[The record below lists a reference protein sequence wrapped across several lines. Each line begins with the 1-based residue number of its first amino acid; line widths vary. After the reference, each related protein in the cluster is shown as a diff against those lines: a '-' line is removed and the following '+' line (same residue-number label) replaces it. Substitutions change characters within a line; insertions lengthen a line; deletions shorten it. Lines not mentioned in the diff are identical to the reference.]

1 MTRWIHHYLFADSKS
16 VPPGEHR
23 LTWVKKDD
31 DTITPSLSEQTPEEK
46 AYDLDPFT
54 RGTQREPG
62 SLLKEVISKSEEELL
77 STIRTKGARDMIIRT
92 ALAQRRPG
100 IQILT
105 KMLDD
110 PEVDSRQLRLKL
122 EELFATKK
130 KPEEDQALEEA
141 MKATREKVSTNLDD
155 QKKEPTNWQ
164 LFWEKIEQLGNP
176 LYIRL
181 ARFLRNPAV
190 AEHFSLSPDEAF
202 QDLKNPE
209 RRFSLFERLANM
221 RHELVFQGQRN
232 VEDRRKALDDL
243 FAFLTHGQSLLSS
256 TERAS
261 FYESFTRVGACLAV
275 LDEYQEGLKRET
287 EEQKNSEKTLYQE
300 KFQRIGEFLGKDAKL
315 SARSITGK
323 DGLIDRLERAGERDG
338 GEKNVFGILASGLR
352 EGGWIPSGPENLR
365 YTCTLIALEEVGY
378 LYMQIAQGK
387 MEPKDTESLTAHV
400 KMLVLEALRRGVTGK
415 KGNVP
420 FGTEFLDPHTQFAA
434 LEKKVQATPH
444 PASEDINELILL
456 YAWLKR
462 RGETPRM
469 SEEALRDLREKSAAT
484 KEELEA
490 DSKRARMLLP
500 PEFMSASPA
509 ALLQALQGIEEEEH
523 LYGSTPWKDE
533 GAMGR
538 YLRTACTFEQLT
550 LIAEAEGE
558 KTALAWLRS
567 PDCPKNLSEFK
578 NLVEGKYKYL
588 LPTPEALSS
597 QRAYA
602 ANMRLKRE
610 KKEQWEAPALHEM
623 SDKEYVSNLQDI
635 RKVAKGDEAKER
647 SLITALND
655 SYDGENRERQK
666 IHALHL
672 SEERTHLLQALEAEI
687 RLEAQRMRLTYFDG
701 LWEKKEE
708 IRDIE
713 WDPFQHELD
722 AARVLENLEHLD
734 LGRSTYPLIEAENA
748 LEELKALR
756 SLVAEPL
763 KEAKEEDVEIE
774 KGRKAARTLL
784 KNSYVETHA
793 TPQTKAMLATCAAPD
808 APLGG
813 RAVKALIFFADH
825 PEEFIE
831 GQEMTASLQENA
843 QTLYSEKEMREWRKE
858 YAPVLRMIRNILPK
872 YDPPHGYSLIEA
884 FDPDGKEERALANPT
899 PEAKAHLHRLRKFS
913 TVLERMDREE
923 PQELS
928 EDEFANATGLPK
940 DKLAAFI
947 QKPEG
952 KERIVLN
959 TTQLALLPTGAREV
973 VLMEE
978 KLHVLNYAFAR
989 YVTPTFFTDFFDGME
1004 RQSGAAF
1011 LAAANRWVP
1020 RKHGMTDHDWKR
1032 AVADEFWAKRRVFLG
1047 AENHRWTLTEEDM
1060 AFFKKIEEQGIVA
1073 SMLAKTTFQDIHQE
1087 FGAVAASNGEEHATA
1102 EHATGEEE
1110 ETAPN
1115 GYTEGSRMSDN
1126 LYKSKQALF
1135 KARKFLET
1143 YPDHGSLSAENASY
1157 IKELEE
1163 EYEALNERFLKTRN
1177 SEKDETLEKE
1187 VTELEQNLELVVK
1200 EIARFDMMQEDL
1212 RKEPPK
1218 GRGLISLWKDV
1229 QWVNFFDITRMFK
1242 DIIEDIKRQHNRRQ
1256 EGKVG
1261 RVGETMTHWI
1271 PAWVPYLGNLHHDFH
1286 DRRQKAE
1293 IDEVEHFKKAL
1304 ENVDSFELQFM
1315 THHTKNTDHLKA
1327 IIILLT
1333 ERGRMNWNDVEMWH
1347 TLNELSIYKMPI
1359 KECQRNENLRE
1370 AWLRKIISDI
1380 WEDKDNYRSWKTK
1393 NEGAFEEKMKGYT
1406 NEADR
1411 LSNLKGGLAGELEK
1425 QLRILVEHKERHLH
1439 QPLDETVRPQLY
1451 NEVLDYA
1458 IRNGKM
1464 SMEEKFFYLVQGL
1477 SHGLLSMDR
1486 LRILAGEKGGILN
1499 IFPFI
1504 DYFYGRNNTKPEI
1517 DALAL
1522 RLRESD
1528 DWENDA
1534 YYKPGLKTTLWLEL
1548 EVAREDS
1555 VKQRLSK
1562 GMSKRGGE
1570 TDHDD
1575 MHFFIPRLDYKTI
1588 GQLAT
1593 PQGGGRPQL
1602 SPEAWEN
1609 AYTGYSSFFK
1619 YLGTLSELE
1628 QKEAGRAKFTSED
1641 AQSVVQAVAGF
1652 VRMDGILT
1660 SRSAYGD
1667 TEGRRAG
1674 LTWRRMKSRRSV
1686 VNGSGK
1692 TVYQERRLVED
1703 FVKDLLI
1710 EYDWSQ
1716 REIGVMLYSTEEKG
1730 SMNKNFMDEA
1740 KTLSDQLEARFLGA
1754 LKNQGMS
1761 KMKNILAKHRNTLVT
1776 HSGSKYDFEEIKTIY
1791 KKMSTGGQTSH
1802 APSSA
1807 SHH

>member
-209 RRFSLFERLANM
+209 KRFSLFERLANM

-287 EEQKNSEKTLYQE
+287 EEQKNPEKTLYQE
-300 KFQRIGEFLGKDAKL
+300 KFQRVGEFLGKDAKL

-793 TPQTKAMLATCAAPD
+793 TPQTKQMLATCAAPD

-813 RAVKALIFFADH
+813 RAVKALIFFEGH
-825 PEEFIE
+825 PEAFIE
-831 GQEMTASLQENA
+831 GQRMNASLEENA
-843 QTLYSEKEMREWRKE
+843 QTLYSGKELREWEKE
-858 YAPVLRMIRNILPK
+858 YAPVLERIRNILPK
-872 YDPPHGYSLIEA
+872 YDPPRGYSLVEA
-884 FDPDGKEERALANPT
+884 FDFEGKEELALINPT
-899 PEAKAHLHRLRKFS
+899 PEAKQYLYRLRKFVS
-913 TVLERMDREE
+913 VLERINQERPDELPEE
-923 PQELS
+923 
-928 EDEFANATGLPK
+928 EFSKATGLPK
-940 DKLAAFI
+940 NKLGAFI

-959 TTQLALLPTGAREV
+959 TTQLSLLPQGAREA
-973 VLMEE
+973 VLLEE
-978 KLHVLNYAFAR
+978 RLHVLNYAFAR
-989 YVTPTFFTDFFDGME
+989 YVSPTFFPDFFDDMK
-1004 RQSGAAF
+1004 RQYGEGF
-1011 LAAANRWVP
+1011 LAAAQRWVP

-1032 AVADEFWAKRRVFLG
+1032 DVADEFWAKRHVFLKSQ
-1047 AENHRWTLTEEDM
+1047 NPRWTLSEKDI
-1060 AFFKKIEEQGIVA
+1060 A
-1073 SMLAKTTFQDIHQE
+1073 LFQDTENRATLASIRSKTKFRDIRQE
-1087 FGAVAASNGEEHATA
+1087 FGVAAASHGDEHDGEGHTEEHTTIDDHFA
-1102 EHATGEEE
+1102 
-1110 ETAPN
+1110 
-1115 GYTEGSRMSDN
+1115 EGSKASEN
-1126 LYKSKQALF
+1126 LYKCKQSLI
-1135 KARKFLET
+1135 KARAFLKT
-1143 YPDHGSLSAENASY
+1143 YPDHGEFSSENKAY
-1157 IKELEE
+1157 V
-1163 EYEALNERFLKTRN
+1163 
-1177 SEKDETLEKE
+1177 D
-1187 VTELEQNLELVVK
+1187 ELEQEYTKANEEFIHRKHPEGDEAFEKRVVDIQSRFSDVVS
-1200 EIARFDMMQEDL
+1200 EIAKFDMVREDL
-1212 RKEPPK
+1212 RNEPAA
-1218 GRGLISLWKDV
+1218 GRGILSLWRDV
-1229 QWVNFFDITRMFK
+1229 QWVNFFDIARMFK

-1293 IDEVEHFKKAL
+1293 IEEVDHFKKAL
-1304 ENVDSFELQFM
+1304 ENVDSFELLHM
-1315 THHTKNTDHLKA
+1315 AGHTENRDHLKA

-1333 ERGRMNWNDVEMWH
+1333 ERGRMNWN
-1347 TLNELSIYKMPI
+1347 NEAIWKTFNKLSIFKMPI
-1359 KECQRNENLRE
+1359 EECRRNENLRE

-1380 WEDKDNYRSWKTK
+1380 WEDKDNYRGWKSK
-1393 NEGAFEEKMKGYT
+1393 NESVFKEKMQSYT
-1406 NEADR
+1406 PEADR
-1411 LSNLKGGLAGELEK
+1411 LSNLKGGLSGELEK
-1425 QLRILVEHKERHLH
+1425 QLRVYVEFKEGH
-1439 QPLDETVRPQLY
+1439 QHGPMDEAIRPHLY
-1451 NEVLDYA
+1451 NEILEYA

-1464 SMEEKFFYLVQGL
+1464 SMEDKFFYLVQGL
-1477 SHGLLSMDR
+1477 SCGLLTMDR
-1486 LRILAGEKGGILN
+1486 LRILAGEGGEILN
-1499 IFPFI
+1499 LFPFI

-1517 DALAL
+1517 DVLAT
-1522 RLRESD
+1522 RLRED
-1528 DWENDA
+1528 NNWKNDG
-1534 YYKPGLKTTLWLEL
+1534 YYRPGLKTTLWLEL
-1548 EVAREDS
+1548 EVAREES
-1555 VKQRLSK
+1555 VQQRLRK
-1562 GMSKRGGE
+1562 GAYRKGGE
-1570 TDHDD
+1570 MDHDD

-1588 GQLAT
+1588 DSMAT
-1593 PQGGGRPQL
+1593 PQGGGRQQL
-1602 SPEAWEN
+1602 TADGWRN
-1609 AYTGYSSFFK
+1609 GYSGYNSFFK
-1619 YLGTLSELE
+1619 SFGMLARLE
-1628 QKEAGRAKFTSED
+1628 KEGVNARFSSQDTE
-1641 AQSVVQAVAGF
+1641 QVMRAVAGF

-1660 SRSAYGD
+1660 KRSAFGD
-1667 TEGRRAG
+1667 NVGRRPAIPWSEMR
-1674 LTWRRMKSRRSV
+1674 TTYSV
-1686 VNGSGK
+1686 VSDGSK
-1692 TVYQERRLVED
+1692 TVYQERNAVDR
-1703 FVKDLLI
+1703 FVKKLLTA
-1710 EYDWSQ
+1710 YGFSAK
-1716 REIGVMLYSTEEKG
+1716 EIGDMLFSTEERPNPTKEE
-1730 SMNKNFMDEA
+1730 KEQA
-1740 KTLSDQLEARFLGA
+1740 ETLSDSLDVKLRAA
-1754 LKNQGMS
+1754 LKEQGAE
-1761 KMKNILAKHRNTLVT
+1761 KMKKILIE
-1776 HSGSKYDFEEIKTIY
+1776 SIGEFS
-1791 KKMSTGGQTSH
+1791 SH
-1802 APSSA
+1802 AGTDYNYENVKNIYEKSQKAEHAHDVHANAS